1 MQLKAELQKSK
12 QKSKVTQSDLP
23 STYAGSKTHF
33 PTVLGLHDFY
43 VLFLQ
48 RADITFGIE
57 QTARL
62 LARLDPKKEGSIN
75 YKYVTFELISS
86 FSHSAVMLICKC

>member
-62 LARLDPKKEGSIN
+62 LARLDPKKEDSIN
-75 YKYVTFELISS
+75 YKYVTFELIS
-86 FSHSAVMLICKC
+86 

>member
-33 PTVLGLHDFY
+33 PTVLHDFY

-62 LARLDPKKEGSIN
+62 LARLDPKKEDSIN
-75 YKYVTFELISS
+75 YKYVTFELIS
-86 FSHSAVMLICKC
+86 

>member
-1 MQLKAELQKSK
+1 M
-12 QKSKVTQSDLP
+12 TQSDRP

-75 YKYVTFELISS
+75 YKYVTFELIRESS
-86 FSHSAVMLICKC
+86 FKMTRGGGGMKILKLEA